1 MKSDRSTK
9 VASDIKIE
17 EHQRKVMDQIYLSGL
32 NPKQRQMVEQMLVQ
46 VAAALSV
53 EYLDIANVTFTS
65 MDIKI
70 HDNTSVQ
77 LNYHSVAKS
86 LYA

>member
-1 MKSDRSTK
+1 
-9 VASDIKIE
+9 
-17 EHQRKVMDQIYLSGL
+17 MDQIYLSGL